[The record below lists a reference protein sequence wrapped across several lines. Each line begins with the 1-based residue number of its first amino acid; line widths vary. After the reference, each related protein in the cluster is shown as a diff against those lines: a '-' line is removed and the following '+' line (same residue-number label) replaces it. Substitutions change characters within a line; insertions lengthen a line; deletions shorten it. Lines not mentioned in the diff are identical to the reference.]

1 MTNYSELAVFI
12 TSCAGALAGLI
23 YATQKSRCSTIKCC
37 CMECERPISSTAEC
51 TDIESQLSAVED
63 SASRVLSSH
72 ERYGQDIK
80 TNDYV
85 EPNI

>member
-1 MTNYSELAVFI
+1 
-12 TSCAGALAGLI
+12 
-23 YATQKSRCSTIKCC
+23 
-37 CMECERPISSTAEC
+37 MECERPISSTAEC